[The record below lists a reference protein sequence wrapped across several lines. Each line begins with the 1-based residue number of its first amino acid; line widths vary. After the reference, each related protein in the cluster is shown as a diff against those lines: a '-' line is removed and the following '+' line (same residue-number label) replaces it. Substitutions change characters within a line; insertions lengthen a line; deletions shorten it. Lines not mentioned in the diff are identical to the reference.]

1 MPSRAIWEHAHC
13 PTRWCSE
20 CIWCP
25 PKLFLL
31 FASFCFPLEI
41 NDAVPLSYLV
51 QPDLDQIWQK
61 LVAGVWGGAG
71 DAAVKY
77 LLHSGERSCLAGTD
91 GQQWPWDGA
100 NSRLPQPG
108 WREKE
113 WSHWPLVITFF
124 PLMIGS
130 FFIPEKNWAIGKAII
145 FSWRTFQWGRER
157 GWLKGW
163 CLNWPKNI

>member
-25 PKLFLL
+25 PKLFSL
-31 FASFCFPLEI
+31 FASFCFPIEI

-61 LVAGVWGGAG
+61 LVAGVWG
-71 DAAVKY
+71 
-77 LLHSGERSCLAGTD
+77 SWWCCGEIFAPFRREELPRWHRWTTM
-91 GQQWPWDGA
+91 DGA